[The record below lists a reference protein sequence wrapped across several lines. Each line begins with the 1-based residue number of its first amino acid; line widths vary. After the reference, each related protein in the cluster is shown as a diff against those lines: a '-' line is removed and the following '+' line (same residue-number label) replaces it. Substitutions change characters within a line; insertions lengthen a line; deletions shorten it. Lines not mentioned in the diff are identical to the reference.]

1 MGEKTSKGKPA
12 KKAKAAKTTK
22 SSKPAKA
29 RPTRKKPPPKST
41 KPASV
46 LSDEMPGPVATLSVD
61 VEETVTPKQG
71 FVEALDG
78 FFLRDEEGGFD
89 GGLAVRSSRQA
100 EEREYLSFR
109 LADEIFAVS
118 IDFIREIMKPPI
130 STPMPRTE
138 PVILGVFSLR
148 GDILPLVD
156 FRILLRVDESPMTRK
171 SRVLVVKLSSE
182 SVGLLVDEVMNV
194 LRFAEDDIEPPPAV
208 FGRMEAEHLLGV
220 GRFEGVMITLID
232 LEEVVRLDPFV
243 HK

>member
-1 MGEKTSKGKPA
+1 MVEKISKRKPA
-12 KKAKAAKTTK
+12 KKAKATK
-22 SSKPAKA
+22 SAKKAKSAKSVKA
-29 RPTRKKPPPKST
+29 RPSRQKTPVTPPSDEDPPK
-41 KPASV
+41 AA
-46 LSDEMPGPVATLSVD
+46 LSAQS
-61 VEETVTPKQG
+61 EETAKPRQG
-71 FVEALDG
+71 FVDSLDA
-78 FFLRDEEGGFD
+78 FFLRPEEGGFD
-89 GGLAVRSSRQA
+89 GGLAVRRSSQA

-118 IDFIREIMKPPI
+118 IDFIREIMKPPV

-156 FRILLRVDESPMTRK
+156 FRILLRVDESPVTRK
-171 SRVLVVKLSSE
+171 SRVLVVKLSDE

-208 FGRMEAEHLLGV
+208 FGRMEAEHLVGV

-243 HK
+243 CK